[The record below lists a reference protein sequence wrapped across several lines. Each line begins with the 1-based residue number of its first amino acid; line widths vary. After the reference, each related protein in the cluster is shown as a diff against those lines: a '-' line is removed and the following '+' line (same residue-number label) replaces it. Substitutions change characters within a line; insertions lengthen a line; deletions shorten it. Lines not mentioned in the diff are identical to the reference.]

1 MKINKFK
8 KINSNKYKVF
18 IDDKELILY
27 EDIIIKYELL
37 YKKEIDNKL
46 LKDIEKDNYRYLTYD
61 LAVKYISI
69 RMRSKKELKEY
80 LLKKGFNDLEINNT
94 IDKLLKQ
101 NLINDDLFCK
111 SYINDKLNLS
121 NDGINKIK
129 QSLLQLGVEEDIID
143 NNICNTPNELII
155 NRLTKIINKELKLN
169 AKLPINKLKNKII
182 NKCIMLGYNYENIN
196 EILNTINIK
205 NNSNIKNDYD
215 KLIIK
220 YNKKYEGTKLK
231 LFIKNKLY
239 QKGYSVDEINNIME

>member
-94 IDKLLKQ
+94 IEKLLKQ